1 MLENIQEILNY
12 WQPAPTWRRL
22 PCWVWQ
28 ILTTQPWA
36 STPQGREALENQWI
50 KRDGREGEMLINI
63 AKHRNASDGN

>member
-12 WQPAPTWRRL
+12 WQPAPIWRRL
-22 PCWVWQ
+22 LCWVWQ
-28 ILTTQPWA
+28 ILATQPWA
-36 STPQGREALENQWI
+36 STSQGREALENQSI

>member
-12 WQPAPTWRRL
+12 WQPAPIWRRL
-22 PCWVWQ
+22 LCWIWQ
-28 ILTTQPWA
+28 IL
-36 STPQGREALENQWI
+36 ENQLI